1 MRIEQIATY
10 IPDNAV
16 SNDDLSKIM
25 DTSDEWIVKRTGI
38 KSRNWASES
47 ILEMTNKVLAKLE
60 TTEFDAIIVTTMSNL
75 NIAPSL
81 SSMCAKNLK
90 LTDCM
95 CIDLNAA
102 CSGFVYALNVA
113 EGLLATGFK
122 NVLILSVEKM
132 SSIIDKSDRSTAVL
146 FGDGAVATVLSDK
159 GNKLIHKYNQTNNDN
174 LSLTKFEDEYLKM
187 NGQAVFKFATKTI
200 GDCIANYGQID
211 NIDYFV
217 FHQANKRIIDNVVR
231 KYKIE
236 KSKVVINLEH
246 VANTSSS
253 SIPLA
258 LSDIELKTGD
268 MVMMIGFGAG
278 LSSGCLVYKH

>member
-10 IPDNAV
+10 IPDNPV
-16 SNDDLSKIM
+16 SNDDLSKVM

-38 KSRNWASES
+38 KSRNWANES

-81 SSMCAKNLK
+81 SSMCAKNLS

-102 CSGFVYALNVA
+102 CSGYVYGLNVA
-113 EGLLATGFK
+113 EGLLATGFQ
-122 NVLILSVEKM
+122 NVLLLSVEKM
-132 SSIIDKSDRSTAVL
+132 SSIIDKSDRATAIL

-187 NGQAVFKFATKTI
+187 DGQAVFKFATKTI
-200 GDCIANYGQID
+200 GDCIANYGPID

-236 KSKVVINLEH
+236 KSKVVMNLEH

-258 LSDIELKTGD
+258 LSDVELKTGD
-268 MVMMIGFGAG
+268 TVMMIGFGAG